1 MGLIQAAAGAIGGTL
16 ADQWLDAI
24 AAQDMG
30 EGIVFTKGAQMRQ
43 GGRGSNKR
51 GSQDIISDGSKLLVY
66 DRQALLITDSGKIVD
81 FSTEPGA
88 YTFNSGSA
96 PSLFSGSFGDALKE
110 TWNRFKFGGTPSG
123 AQQAFYVNLQEVKGI
138 KFGTPNAVQYFDN
151 FYNAELF
158 LRAHGTYSIR
168 IVDPLKFYAEA
179 IPRDATHVHI
189 DEIKEQYQNEFLEAL
204 QVSINQMSVDGIRIS
219 QVTSKMSELSK
230 YMRDALDAEWL
241 QQRGIEVQAVGIAS
255 ISYDEQSRQMI
266 DMRNQGAML
275 QDPTIREGFVQ
286 GSVARG
292 IENAGSNPAGAGMA
306 MMGVGMGMQ
315 AGGGFMGA
323 AAASNQ
329 AQMQQQ
335 AAQQAQQTGAQQ
347 VGAAGG
353 AGAAVAAWVCDCGA
367 QNTGNFCS
375 NCGKPQPTA
384 PAGGAGG
391 FCSNCGAKLPD
402 PKPKFCANCG
412 NALS

>member
-16 ADQWLDAI
+16 ADQWVDAI
-24 AAQDMG
+24 AAEDMG
-30 EGIVFTKGAQMRQ
+30 EGIVFTKGVQMRQ
-43 GGRGSNKR
+43 DGRGSNKR
-51 GSQDIISDGSKLLVY
+51 GSEDIITDGSKLLVY
-66 DRQALLITDSGKIVD
+66 DRQALLVTDSGKIVD

-96 PSLFSGSFGDALKE
+96 PSLFTGSLGDALKE

-123 AQQAFYVNLQEVKGI
+123 AQKAFYVNLQEIKGI

-179 IPRDATHVHI
+179 IPRDATRVHI
-189 DEIKEQYQNEFLEAL
+189 DDIKEQYQNEFLEAL

-255 ISYDEQSRQMI
+255 ISYDEQSRKMI

-292 IENAGSNPAGAGMA
+292 IENAGANPAGAGMA

-323 AAASNQ
+323 ASAANQ

-335 AAQQAQQTGAQQ
+335 AAQQQAQQAQMQ
-347 VGAAGG
+347 Q
-353 AGAAVAAWVCDCGA
+353 AGAAAGAAWACECGA
-367 QNTGNFCS
+367 QNTGKFCS
-375 NCGKPQPTA
+375 NCGKPQPAA
-384 PAGGAGG
+384 PGGAWACECGAQNTG
-391 FCSNCGAKLPD
+391 KFCSNCG
-402 PKPKFCANCG
+402 KPQPGAP
-412 NALS
+412 A

>member
-16 ADQWLDAI
+16 ADQWVDAI

-30 EGIVFTKGAQMRQ
+30 EGIVFTKGVQMRQ

-51 GSQDIISDGSKLLVY
+51 GSEDIITDGSKLLVY
-66 DRQALLITDSGKIVD
+66 DRQALLVTDSGKIVD

-96 PSLFSGSFGDALKE
+96 PSLFTGSLGDALKE

-123 AQQAFYVNLQEVKGI
+123 AQQAFYVNLQEIKGI
-138 KFGTPNAVQYFDN
+138 KFGTPNPVQYFDN

-179 IPRDATHVHI
+179 IPRDATLVHI
-189 DEIKEQYQNEFLEAL
+189 DDIKEQYQNEFLEAL

-255 ISYDEQSRQMI
+255 ISYDEQSRKMI

-323 AAASNQ
+323 ASASNQ

-335 AAQQAQQTGAQQ
+335 AAQQAQQA
-347 VGAAGG
+347 GAAGA
-353 AGAAVAAWVCDCGA
+353 AGAAGTTWACDCGT
-367 QNTGNFCS
+367 QNTGKFCS
-375 NCGKPQPTA
+375 NCGKPQPAA

>member
-16 ADQWLDAI
+16 ADQWVDAI
-24 AAQDMG
+24 AAEDMG
-30 EGIVFTKGAQMRQ
+30 EGIVFTKGVQMRQ
-43 GGRGSNKR
+43 DGRGSNKR
-51 GSQDIISDGSKLLVY
+51 GSEDIITDGSKLLVY
-66 DRQALLITDSGKIVD
+66 DRQALLVTDSGKIVD

-96 PSLFSGSFGDALKE
+96 PSLFTGSLGDALKE

-123 AQQAFYVNLQEVKGI
+123 AQKAFYVNLQEIKGI

-179 IPRDATHVHI
+179 IPRDATRVHI
-189 DEIKEQYQNEFLEAL
+189 DDIKEQYQNEFLEAL

-255 ISYDEQSRQMI
+255 ISYDEQSRKMI

-315 AGGGFMGA
+315 TGGGFMGA
-323 AAASNQ
+323 ASAANQ

-335 AAQQAQQTGAQQ
+335 AAQQQAQQAQMQ
-347 VGAAGG
+347 Q
-353 AGAAVAAWVCDCGA
+353 AGAAAGAAWACECGA
-367 QNTGNFCS
+367 QNTGKFCS
-375 NCGKPQPTA
+375 NCGKPQPAA
-384 PAGGAGG
+384 PGGAWACECGAQNTG
-391 FCSNCGAKLPD
+391 KFCSNCG
-402 PKPKFCANCG
+402 KPQPGAP
-412 NALS
+412 A